1 MSNFKIKGVGID
13 TTKLDY
19 APSEEFEFDYVFTSI
34 TANNEVYIKN
44 LSKYAQIVT
53 YINFLDKSDEAIREH
68 LDLLDKDSIALLLID
83 ANCDFIKYADTINSC
98 IDLGYVE
105 EVGIYGP
112 TSIER
117 VKEIQEV
124 LPSLRFVGL
133 EFSPLNFNYE
143 LISWMVENNL
153 ELIGF
158 NPFGG
163 HISAA
168 GMIDA
173 FSVPYLLEFS
183 SAYST
188 LLFLSGRDIF
198 TAEEDKGYV
207 EQLIGKESSDDIYKL
222 EKSIS
227 KLYKPIIRG
236 SIGVSLKLGLNHI
249 LPLHNQEAIFR
260 PDELEIKLGDPIEEV
275 RDFDVLLGSVEDV
288 VYDYYGSFKTPDDTD
303 SDEAMIALTKGH
315 VMDILSLEY
324 GEDWTVTFNKIGDKL
339 FIINLSKPT
348 FKGKWLF
355 KRLVGSESVNYI
367 YSINNKSLEFC
378 KLELPE
384 EEANSEA
391 EIVESADNIEQNS

>member
-173 FSVPYLLEFS
+173 FTVPYLLEFS
-183 SAYST
+183 S
-188 LLFLSGRDIF
+188 
-198 TAEEDKGYV
+198 
-207 EQLIGKESSDDIYKL
+207 
-222 EKSIS
+222 
-227 KLYKPIIRG
+227 
-236 SIGVSLKLGLNHI
+236 KLGFLKFSLNKHHPSF
-249 LPLHNQEAIFR
+249 LN
-260 PDELEIKLGDPIEEV
+260 KL
-275 RDFDVLLGSVEDV
+275 
-288 VYDYYGSFKTPDDTD
+288 
-303 SDEAMIALTKGH
+303 
-315 VMDILSLEY
+315 
-324 GEDWTVTFNKIGDKL
+324 
-339 FIINLSKPT
+339 
-348 FKGKWLF
+348 
-355 KRLVGSESVNYI
+355 
-367 YSINNKSLEFC
+367 
-378 KLELPE
+378 
-384 EEANSEA
+384 
-391 EIVESADNIEQNS
+391 

>member
-19 APSEEFEFDYVFTSI
+19 APSEEFEFNYVFTSI
-34 TANNEVYIKN
+34 TANNEVYVKN

-68 LDLLDKDSIALLLID
+68 LDLLDRDSIALLLID

-207 EQLIGKESSDDIYKL
+207 MQLVDEEMREDYSL
-222 EKSIS
+222 NKSVS
-227 KLYKPIIRG
+227 KLYTPMKKVVGMSLNLTKSYTLPIDNPAALFDP
-236 SIGVSLKLGLNHI
+236 SEVV
-249 LPLHNQEAIFR
+249 
-260 PDELEIKLGDPIEEV
+260 IKLGPAVYEVEDAVIE
-275 RDFDVLLGSVEDV
+275 LGSVEDK
-288 VYDYYGSFKTPDDTD
+288 VYRFYEDFKTPYDTD
-303 SDEAMIALTKGH
+303 SDLAIISLIKSKIIT
-315 VMDILSLEY
+315 ILRNEY
-324 GEDWTVTFNKIGDKL
+324 NSGEDEWEITMTKVADHV
-339 FIINLSKPT
+339 FIINLTKPII
-348 FKGKWLF
+348 KGKLF
-355 KRLVGSESVNYI
+355 KRLKGMDTINYLLAV
-367 YSINNKSLEFC
+367 YNKSLEFC
-378 KLELPE
+378 RLVDLK
-384 EEANSEA
+384 
-391 EIVESADNIEQNS
+391 